1 MSRGIASIC
10 KRLLH
15 LDSTGEPYPS
25 VKGKARNGARAK
37 MWAIIEDLGEDA
49 DYQIT
54 YTENGGIRISFVID
68 PDGKLSSDAT

>member
-1 MSRGIASIC
+1 MAKGTDKVC

-25 VKGKARNGARAK
+25 VKGKALKPARAK
-37 MWAIIEDLGEDA
+37 LWAIIYSLDENA

-54 YTENGGIRISFVID
+54 YTEDGGIRLTFKIN
-68 PDGKLSSDAT
+68 PDGTLD